1 MMFQILLP
9 RIPAAISGA
18 LRKKIILFIL
28 RTLCV
33 FAEMIRRHNDE
44 M

>member
-1 MMFQILLP
+1 MFQILLP

-18 LRKKIILFIL
+18 LRKKIILFI